1 MITPC
6 ITICRACRGSHSAK
20 KSMRAAATPIA
31 RRTAA
36 SSCAA
41 TANGH
46 AGMRSLGRPIRFIR
60 SRHRAGPR
68 EERDGLRPR
77 ILLAPPRGLTF
88 HPVRFD
94 IVLHCSALRS
104 RCTVSPPCQCTTS
117 RPPLAADWRTLLERV
132 RANLADWLN
141 ARGDTFAIVDPGPDL
156 TAFWLRDDV
165 LLSQT
170 CGYPLVH
177 ALADRVR
184 LVAAPDFDVPGCA
197 DGTYRSVLVAGA
209 RVAAPSIE
217 ACRGLR
223 AAYKADD
230 DSNSGM
236 NLLRHAVAPFARD
249 GRFFA
254 SVTQTGSHLASLR
267 ALAENRAEIAAI
279 DCVTLAF
286 VQSHL
291 PKLAGVVRVL
301 EEAIDTLLRTL
312 TDALLDQD
320 AALARQLRLK
330 GFLKR
335 TPADYAPILACERDA
350 IALGY
355 PRLA

>member
-1 MITPC
+1 MNWIAALPMYNVTP
-6 ITICRACRGSHSAK
+6 A
-20 KSMRAAATPIA
+20 
-31 RRTAA
+31 
-36 SSCAA
+36 
-41 TANGH
+41 
-46 AGMRSLGRPIRFIR
+46 
-60 SRHRAGPR
+60 
-68 EERDGLRPR
+68 
-77 ILLAPPRGLTF
+77 
-88 HPVRFD
+88 
-94 IVLHCSALRS
+94 
-104 RCTVSPPCQCTTS
+104 
-117 RPPLAADWRTLLERV
+117 LAADWRTLLERV

-141 ARGDTFAIVDPGPDL
+141 TRGDTLAIVDPGPDL

-197 DGTYRSVLVAGA
+197 GGTYRSVLVAGA
-209 RVAAPSIE
+209 RVAAPSID

-223 AAYKADD
+223 AAYNAD

-236 NLLRHAVAPFARD
+236 NLLRHAVAPFAR
-249 GRFFA
+249 GGGFFA

-267 ALAENRAEIAAI
+267 ALAENRADIAAI

-291 PKLAGVVRVL
+291 PELAGAVRALGTTASVAAL
-301 EEAIDTLLRTL
+301 PFIASTRVPEEAIDTLLRAL
-312 TDALLDQD
+312 TDALHQD

>member
-1 MITPC
+1 MYNVTP
-6 ITICRACRGSHSAK
+6 A
-20 KSMRAAATPIA
+20 
-31 RRTAA
+31 
-36 SSCAA
+36 
-41 TANGH
+41 
-46 AGMRSLGRPIRFIR
+46 
-60 SRHRAGPR
+60 
-68 EERDGLRPR
+68 
-77 ILLAPPRGLTF
+77 
-88 HPVRFD
+88 
-94 IVLHCSALRS
+94 
-104 RCTVSPPCQCTTS
+104 
-117 RPPLAADWRTLLERV
+117 LAANWRTLLERV

-141 ARGDTFAIVDPGPDL
+141 ARDDTLAIVDPAPEL

-184 LVAAPDFDVPGCA
+184 LVAAP
-197 DGTYRSVLVAGA
+197 
-209 RVAAPSIE
+209 SIE

-223 AAYKADD
+223 AAYNAD

-236 NLLRHAVAPFARD
+236 NLLRHAVVPFARD
-249 GRFFA
+249 GRFFG

-267 ALAENRAEIAAI
+267 ALAENRADIAAI
-279 DCVTLAF
+279 DCVILAF

-291 PKLAGVVRVL
+291 PELAGAVRVL
-301 EEAIDTLLRTL
+301 GTTASVAALPFIASTRVPEEAIDTLLRAL
-312 TDALLDQD
+312 TDALDQD

-335 TPADYAPILACERDA
+335 TPSDYAPILACERDA